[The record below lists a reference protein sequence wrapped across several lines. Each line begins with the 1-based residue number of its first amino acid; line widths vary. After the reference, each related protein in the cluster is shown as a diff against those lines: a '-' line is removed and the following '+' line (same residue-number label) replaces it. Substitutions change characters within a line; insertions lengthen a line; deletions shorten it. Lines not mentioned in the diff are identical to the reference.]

1 MNLIAVGYAALVDV
15 VEVVHV
21 QPSFWLALQTHGVT
35 QNQGQHLSPF
45 PCLDGEAAELWSD
58 KKQVE
63 GSNGSYLQSLF
74 IIHRLRAVA
83 CPLVTP
89 LSGSD
94 LRGHTLA
101 THSADGLRGHVASE
115 HRVDGVEEA
124 GLPGTHRP
132 HQQHSGLGH
141 TAELRLVLLDLLH
154 QFLFTP
160 AERRSRNI
168 HFVKG
173 LSLRRRRRR

>member
-1 MNLIAVGYAALVDV
+1 MINSNYGFTLVWHMEGDTKTPNTRICSFSITYSHFSSFIDGTTLLCISYIVIIWAL
-15 VEVVHV
+15 
-21 QPSFWLALQTHGVT
+21 
-35 QNQGQHLSPF
+35 
-45 PCLDGEAAELWSD
+45 
-58 KKQVE
+58 
-63 GSNGSYLQSLF
+63 LF
-74 IIHRLRAVA
+74 HTLRADA

-173 LSLRRRRRR
+173 LSLRRRRRRWGRRVKTNNNL